1 MELYDPVSI
10 GYLKCNKYG
19 LYKLTYY
26 FATEQANK
34 HFLQGA
40 IISTIQ
46 RNYIFNRFS
55 KTDFGI
61 NFKTY
66 SKITGYQID

>member
-10 GYLKCNKYG
+10 GYLKINKYG
-19 LYKLTYY
+19 LYHLFYV
-26 FATEQANK
+26 FDTEQAHR
-34 HFLQGA
+34 HFLSGS
-40 IISTIQ
+40 IISMIQ

>member
-10 GYLKCNKYG
+10 GYLITNKYS

-26 FATEQANK
+26 FATEQAHK
-34 HFLQGA
+34 HFLSGA
-40 IISTIQ
+40 IISMIQ

-61 NFKTY
+61 NVKIY